1 MKKTANR
8 RKILVPAVC
17 LIMAASVIAAAAC
30 TTLQLQEKSVFE
42 QVAELAAGATNVE
55 LRVSSGGET
64 VYTYN
69 SATSAVS
76 NPYGLDI
83 DPAALIGEATGGVML
98 TRADLEEGYTLTY
111 DSVTGDAVLTG
122 TLKNTS
128 EWLGVKADG
137 ATASISANLT
147 TDILSGYTITYTVNG
162 YTVRIILS

>member
-1 MKKTANR
+1 M
-8 RKILVPAVC
+8 
-17 LIMAASVIAAAAC
+17 
-30 TTLQLQEKSVFE
+30 
-42 QVAELAAGATNVE
+42 
-55 LRVSSGGET
+55 
-64 VYTYN
+64 
-69 SATSAVS
+69 S

-147 TDILSGYTITYTVNG
+147 TDILSGYTITYTING